1 MQGISRNVEFSLEMR
16 IHKKQMGRNI
26 YNISIIRKEFDGQKV
41 IYYLQQLEE
50 RIVKKKGMDEIKT
63 FLIHEKFINARIID
77 FGSLYI

>member
-26 YNISIIRKEFDGQKV
+26 YNISITRKEFDGQKV

-50 RIVKKKGMDEIKT
+50 RIVKKKE
-63 FLIHEKFINARIID
+63 
-77 FGSLYI
+77 